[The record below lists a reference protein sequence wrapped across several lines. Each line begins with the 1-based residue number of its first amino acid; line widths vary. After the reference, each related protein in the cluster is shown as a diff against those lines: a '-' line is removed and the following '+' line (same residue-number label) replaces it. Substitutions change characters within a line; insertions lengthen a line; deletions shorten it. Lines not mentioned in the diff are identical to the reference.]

1 MNTIKYTTA
10 IITILVS
17 FSYSIAQVPDWSLND
32 CEGVGISMHDELAAG
47 NAVVLDF
54 SAMW

>member
-10 IITILVS
+10 IFIITFS
-17 FSYSIAQVPDWSLND
+17 FSISLAQVPNWNLND
-32 CEGVGISMHDELAAG
+32 CEGTNISMHDELAAG